1 MEACQFCARL
11 QNEVMVVKK
20 SSFKE
25 KLTKNT
31 DTNVTKSL
39 WKKLLQLIR
48 SLKAVVRRQW
58 GISSFAIDYPFTLSK
73 LTLTPTEAANNTV
86 MEYASNA
93 WSRRPRIRNGICL
106 LIKQRWRKRLEQSRF
121 FHRSIARMNKRS
133 KKNNADATIVK
144 RVLTADMNLSKE
156 NYGSKMRRR
165 KKQIKSDTE
174 GKRRNCFHLVLM
186 SSHHRTRQKY
196 INCSSLALMCSLWW
210 DGRKEHNGGQL

>member
-133 KKNNADATIVK
+133 KKKQCRCNN
-144 RVLTADMNLSKE
+144 
-156 NYGSKMRRR
+156 R
-165 KKQIKSDTE
+165 KKSIDGRYESEQRKLWIENEEKKKTDK
-174 GKRRNCFHLVLM
+174 KRH
-186 SSHHRTRQKY
+186 
-196 INCSSLALMCSLWW
+196 
-210 DGRKEHNGGQL
+210 GRKETKLFPFGVDVITPQNKAEIHKL